1 MELAYLS
8 SDVGIIE
15 AVLVGTPLEFLCDHV
30 SPKSLINKLRGRET
44 QSKSSRTPGSKPSVV
59 NARPACLVIG

>member
-30 SPKSLINKLRGRET
+30 SSQIL
-44 QSKSSRTPGSKPSVV
+44 
-59 NARPACLVIG
+59 